1 MRKIAVSL
9 SKGGVGKTTTAV
21 SLAAGLAARS
31 QRVLLIDTDT
41 QGQAAKSI
49 GITAPVGLA
58 EFIAAENA
66 PSEAIVAA
74 RPSLDLL
81 AGGRA
86 LAGLKREISRRD
98 FGSERVLS
106 EALSKID
113 DRYDFVIIDTG
124 PGWDV
129 LTVNVLFYVTDIV
142 APVELEALSVAGL
155 VDFQQSLADVQKYHP
170 ALDIRYVVPTF
181 FDRRTKQS
189 GDILAQLKT
198 YFPDKLCEVIR
209 YNVRL
214 SEAPGHGETIFEY
227 APESPGAADYTKL
240 VERILSNGKA

>member
-21 SLAAGLAARS
+21 SLAAGLAARG

-49 GITAPVGLA
+49 GITAPIGLA
-58 EFIAAENA
+58 EFITAQNT
-66 PSEAIVAA
+66 PQEAIVAA
-74 RPSLDLL
+74 REGLDLL

-106 EALSKID
+106 EALAKIED
-113 DRYDFVIIDTG
+113 GYDFVIIDTG

-142 APVELEALSVAGL
+142 APVELEALSVSGL
-155 VDFQQSLADVQKYHP
+155 VDFQQSLADVQRYHP
-170 ALDIRYVVPTF
+170 ELDIRYVVPTF

-198 YFPDKLCEVIR
+198 YFPDKLCDVIR

-227 APESPGAADYTKL
+227 APGSPGAADYTKL
-240 VERILSNGKA
+240 VERIVSNGKA